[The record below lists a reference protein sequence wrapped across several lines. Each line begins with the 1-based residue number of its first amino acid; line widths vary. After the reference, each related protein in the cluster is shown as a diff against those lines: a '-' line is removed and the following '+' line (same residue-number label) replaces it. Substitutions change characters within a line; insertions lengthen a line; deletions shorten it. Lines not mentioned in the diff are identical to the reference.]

1 MLTLMLM
8 LCFQEAQKPVYID
21 RIAIKVNDKI
31 VTERELIHTYKQ
43 NRAAVMREFTG
54 AELDQK
60 LKEVWSETV
69 AYMEER
75 LLLYE
80 NAVEL
85 GMAMSEDESRSR
97 LMSIKESRGFSDEEF
112 EQVLAEQTGMTLDE
126 YVAFRQRDD
135 SATMVIQSKILSK
148 IRIEDSE
155 IAQYYDTHLDEFMN
169 PATYRIAE
177 IVFLKSDPRV
187 NDRVQ
192 ECLAF
197 LQEGGAFDEAAK
209 KYSDSTSREN
219 GGDLGIVQYGD
230 FNEAIEERVRASA
243 VGDVTEPFDT
253 SSAIFI
259 IKVLERN
266 ESSPKKIDE
275 VSEDI
280 VKKLQMPRVEKEI
293 EQYLADLKGR
303 YLLQTILEEPPW
315 YMSL

>member
-1 MLTLMLM
+1 MLTFLLM
-8 LCFQEAQKPVYID
+8 LCFQEANKPVYID

-31 VTERELIHTYKQ
+31 ITERELVHTYKQ
-43 NRAAVMREFTG
+43 NRAAVMNEYSG

-60 LKEVWSETV
+60 LKEVWNETI
-69 AYMEER
+69 AYLEER

-126 YVAFRQRDD
+126 YIAFRQRDD
-135 SATMVIQSKILSK
+135 SATMIIQSKILSK

-155 IAQYYDTHLDEFMN
+155 IAQYYDNNQNEFLN

-177 IVFLKSDPRV
+177 IVFLKSDSSA
-187 NDRVQ
+187 NSRVQ
-192 ECLAF
+192 DCLTF
-197 LQEGGAFDEAAK
+197 LKDGGSFDEAAK
-209 KYSDSTSREN
+209 KFSDSTSREN
-219 GGDLGIVQYGD
+219 GGDLGLVEYGD
-230 FNEAIEERVRASA
+230 FNEAIENRVKASG
-243 VGDVTEPFDT
+243 VGDVSEPFET
-253 SSAIFI
+253 PGAFFI
-259 IKVLERN
+259 IKLLERN
-266 ESSPKKIDE
+266 EASPKRIED
-275 VSEDI
+275 VREDI

-293 EQYLADLKGR
+293 DAYLADLKGR
-303 YLLQTILEEPPW
+303 YLLQTILKDPPW